1 MVNAVVKKILIV
13 DDSQAE
19 VHLMQSMLQQ
29 GGFHSVGISDPTR
42 IEDAIEEER
51 PNVILL
57 DVVMPQRNGFQACR
71 ELKSQDI
78 YSQIPVI
85 LVTSRSS
92 PSDRYWGEQQGAN
105 GWVAKP
111 FTSEELLNAVK
122 RFA

>member
-1 MVNAVVKKILIV
+1 MVNAVVKKVLIV

-29 GGFHSVGISDPTR
+29 GGFHSVGISDPTK

-71 ELKSQDI
+71 ELKSQDT

-111 FTSEELLNAVK
+111 FTSEELINAVR

>member
-1 MVNAVVKKILIV
+1 VVNAVVKKVLIV

-71 ELKSQDI
+71 ELKSQDT

-85 LVTSRSS
+85 LVTSRNS

-111 FTSEELLNAVK
+111 FTSEELINAVK